1 MHTDERV
8 IDYGHPLAV
17 PVCPHTGQQEEDDV
31 PAKIIGIVPPLT
43 TPFDQD
49 GEIDEK
55 AFRRQ
60 VRFLLD
66 KGVHGVCV
74 GGSTGEGHT
83 LTRDEFRRLIEA
95 CAEELNG
102 RVPLVAGIIANST
115 REAIARARAIESVD
129 VAALQITPVHYLFKP
144 DDDATVGHFKTLS
157 ESVKQPIIIYNVVP
171 WNYLSP
177 ALLVRIMKEQAGVIG
192 VKQSAGDLK
201 LMADLL
207 LDIPDGK
214 VVLTAV
220 DALLY
225 PSFALG
231 AHGTIAAN
239 PAAAPGPCVALW
251 NAVQR
256 GDHATAL
263 ELHKRLLRFWNTIVG
278 DNLPACVKHA
288 LTLQGSPSGLP
299 RQPMPAPTSRQ
310 KEAIAA
316 ALRPLLEMEGDE
328 RLAAAE

>member
-1 MHTDERV
+1 MQTT
-8 IDYGHPLAV
+8 L
-17 PVCPHTGQQEEDDV
+17 TG
-31 PAKIIGIVPPLT
+31 IIPPIP
-43 TPFDQD
+43 TPFTPD

-55 AFRRQ
+55 AFRGQ
-60 VRFLLD
+60 VRFLLGT
-66 KGVHGVCV
+66 GVHGVCV

-83 LTRDEFRRLIEA
+83 LTADEFERLMTI
-95 CAEELNG
+95 CAEEVNG
-102 RVPLVAGIIANST
+102 KIPLVAGIIANST
-115 REAIARARAIESVD
+115 REAVQRARRIEKLN

-144 DDDATVGHFKTLS
+144 DDAATLGHFKTLT
-157 ESVKQPIIIYNVVP
+157 ESVKPPIVIYNVVP

-177 ALLVRIMKEQAGVIG
+177 ALLVRIMQELPGVIG

-207 LDIPDGK
+207 LDVPAGK

-239 PAAAPGPCVALW
+239 PAAAPTACVALW

-256 GDHATAL
+256 GDHRSAL

-278 DNLPACVKHA
+278 DNLPACVKYA
-288 LTLQGSPSGLP
+288 LTLQGCPSGAP
-299 RQPMPAPTSRQ
+299 RQPMPAPSEAQ
-310 KEAIAA
+310 KAAIAP
-316 ALRPLLEMEGDE
+316 ALRHLLEFGGGT
-328 RLAAAE
+328 LSVAAE

>member
-1 MHTDERV
+1 
-8 IDYGHPLAV
+8 
-17 PVCPHTGQQEEDDV
+17 V
-31 PAKIIGIVPPLT
+31 PAKITGIVPPVP
-43 TPFDQD
+43 TPFDEI
-49 GEIDEK
+49 GEINEK

-60 VRFLLD
+60 VKFFLD

-83 LTRDEFRRLIEA
+83 LTTDEFRRLIEI
-95 CAEELNG
+95 CAEEVSG
-102 RVPLVAGIIANST
+102 KVPLVAGIIANST
-115 REAIARARAIESVD
+115 RDAIARARAVEHVN
-129 VAALQITPVHYLFKP
+129 VAGLQITPVHYLFKP
-144 DDDATVGHFKTLS
+144 DDDATFGHFKTLS
-157 ESVKQPIIIYNVVP
+157 ESVKQPVIIYNVVP

-177 ALLVRIMKEQAGVIG
+177 ALLLRIMREQPGVIG

-207 LDIPDGK
+207 LDLPAGK

-239 PAAAPGPCVALW
+239 PAAVPGACVALW

-256 GDHATAL
+256 GDHGLAL
-263 ELHKRLLRFWNTIVG
+263 EIHKRLLRFWNTIVG

-288 LTLQGSPSGLP
+288 LSLQGCPDSHP
-299 RQPMPAPTSRQ
+299 RQPMPPASARQ
-310 KEAIAA
+310 KEAIAP
-316 ALRPLLEMEGDE
+316 ALRHLLEIESGE
-328 RLAAAE
+328 RLVAAE

>member
-1 MHTDERV
+1 MPT
-8 IDYGHPLAV
+8 
-17 PVCPHTGQQEEDDV
+17 
-31 PAKIIGIVPPLT
+31 KIAGIIPPLT

-60 VRFLLD
+60 VKFFLD

-83 LTRDEFRRLIEA
+83 LTTDEFRRLIEV
-95 CAEELNG
+95 CAEELG
-102 RVPLVAGIIANST
+102 GKVPLIAGIIANST
-115 REAIARARAIESVD
+115 REAIARARAIEAVD
-129 VAALQITPVHYLFKP
+129 VAALQITPVHYVFKP
-144 DDDATVGHFKTLS
+144 DEDATYGHFKTLS
-157 ESVKQPIIIYNVVP
+157 ESVKQPVIIYNVVP

-177 ALLVRIMKEQAGVIG
+177 ALLLRIMRELPGVVG

-207 LDIPDGK
+207 LDVPAGK

-239 PAAAPGPCVALW
+239 PAAAPGACVALW
-251 NAVQR
+251 DAVQR
-256 GDHATAL
+256 GDHAAAL
-263 ELHKRLLRFWNTIVG
+263 EIHKRLLRFWNTIVG

-288 LTLQGSPSGLP
+288 LALQGCEAGVP
-299 RQPMPAPTSRQ
+299 RQPMPVATARQ
-310 KEAIAA
+310 KEAIAP
-316 ALRPLLEMEGDE
+316 ALKHLLEVE
-328 RLAAAE
+328 RGGLLAAAE